1 MKFVKDIFD
10 CEIYGEN
17 YKLCKPT
24 VDQVEKFSKSKKS
37 ETIEGTKD
45 FLAELGLPKNV
56 TGTLQ
61 VEHLK
66 EITEK
71 LVGSEKK

>member
-1 MKFVKDIFD
+1 MKFIKDVFD

-17 YKLCKPT
+17 YKLSKPT
-24 VDQVEKFSKSKKS
+24 VDQVERFSKSKKS

-45 FLAELGLPKNV
+45 FLAELGLPKTV
-56 TGTLQ
+56 TGGMQ

-66 EITEK
+66 EVVEN
-71 LVGSEKK
+71 LVGGGKK